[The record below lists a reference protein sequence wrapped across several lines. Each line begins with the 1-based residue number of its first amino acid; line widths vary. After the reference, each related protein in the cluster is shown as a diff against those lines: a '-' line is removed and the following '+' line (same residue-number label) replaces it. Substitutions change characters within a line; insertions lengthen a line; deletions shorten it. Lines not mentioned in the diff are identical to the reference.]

1 MKLRALVWDV
11 DGTLAETERD
21 GHRVAFNR
29 AFAEAGLPWQWDEQ
43 HYGELLAV
51 AGGRER
57 LLHDL
62 QLRGHLP
69 DDPAARAALAGQ
81 LHQCKGRHYE
91 RILAAERVPLR
102 PGVAELIEECA
113 QRGVQLAIATT
124 TGQANVDALLRPH
137 WGAQWARRF
146 ACVMCAEQ
154 APRKKPDPQVY
165 LRALDALGAPPGAVL
180 AIEDSPAGAAAAR
193 AAGFGVVVVRSH
205 YFMNSDIGA
214 AIAAGPSLGS
224 GQGWSPAAA
233 RPAECI
239 GLEQLERW
247 LAPARQAHAGTHS
260 ARPSR

>member
-1 MKLRALVWDV
+1 MTLRALVWDV

-29 AFAEAGLPWQWDEQ
+29 AFAEAGLPWQWDEA

-62 QLRGHLP
+62 QRRGPLP
-69 DDPAARAALAGQ
+69 AGPASREQLAER
-81 LHQCKGRHYE
+81 LHQSKGRHYA

-102 PGVAELIEECA
+102 EGVAELIEECA
-113 QRGVQLAIATT
+113 QRSVQLAIATT
-124 TGQANVDALLRPH
+124 TGRANVEALLAPH
-137 WGAQWARRF
+137 FGPDWERRF

-165 LRALDALGAPPGAVL
+165 LRVLDALGAMPAEVL

-193 AAGFGVVVVRSH
+193 AAGIAVVVVRSQ
-205 YFMNSDIGA
+205 YFADADIGA
-214 AIAAGPSLGS
+214 VLAVGPSLGS

-233 RPAECI
+233 RLAERI
-239 GLEQLERW
+239 GLRQLEDW
-247 LAPARQAHAGTHS
+247 LATAR
-260 ARPSR
+260 